1 MKKILY
7 KLTKSKSQRKLFL
20 FSLLNL
26 TAITLIAI
34 IFCINTRYNAIKK
47 FISCLDGYCNNYQE
61 LLIPPMFLSLSF
73 WLSLTAL
80 FLCIFWELINNF
92 IHTDPTEPIK
102 PRKVK
107 TSNKVVSNEVVEEG
121 DGENKEVKDLTTTQ
135 IIFIFIGC
143 IIFIRVL
150 VAFSRQM

>member
-1 MKKILY
+1 
-7 KLTKSKSQRKLFL
+7 
-20 FSLLNL
+20 
-26 TAITLIAI
+26 
-34 IFCINTRYNAIKK
+34 
-47 FISCLDGYCNNYQE
+47 
-61 LLIPPMFLSLSF
+61 MFLSLSF